1 MKHRTKDNIENTPEL
16 VTNLDERPL
25 LLELHCNDLVKL
37 HLYADCDSS
46 GCLMIVFRE
55 QLLNITMILQ
65 LDSDFPNEMKENFY
79 LTGVMLD
86 TCSLTNQ
93 MALVVKQLLARPEH
107 MSSSPVLDYVSDA
120 CS

>member
-1 MKHRTKDNIENTPEL
+1 MSDPCCLNYI
-16 VTNLDERPL
+16 VI
-25 LLELHCNDLVKL
+25 
-37 HLYADCDSS
+37 HLYTDCDSS

-55 QLLNITMILQ
+55 QLLNITMIWQ
-65 LDSDFPNEMKENFY
+65 LDSDFPNEMKETFY

-93 MALVVKQLLARPEH
+93 MALVEKQLLARPEH